1 MIYPDGK
8 GIGMSDVKITVLK
21 VTDPDGY
28 LDPFP
33 VEKLDW
39 MTPCPVYKE
48 GQEFIV
54 GGEMPEGFC
63 ESAWRTIYT
72 SVDVLRNG
80 GNFPYFNEKGIS
92 ITCCNDGLRP
102 VVFKVERVE

>member
-1 MIYPDGK
+1 MVNT
-8 GIGMSDVKITVLK
+8 MSDVKITVLK
-21 VTDPDGY
+21 VTDPDKF
-28 LDPFP
+28 LDEYP

-39 MTPCPVYKE
+39 MKPCPYYHD

-54 GGEMPEGFC
+54 DKGMPEGFC

-72 SVDVLRNG
+72 SVDVLKNG

-102 VVFKVERVE
+102 VVFKVERI